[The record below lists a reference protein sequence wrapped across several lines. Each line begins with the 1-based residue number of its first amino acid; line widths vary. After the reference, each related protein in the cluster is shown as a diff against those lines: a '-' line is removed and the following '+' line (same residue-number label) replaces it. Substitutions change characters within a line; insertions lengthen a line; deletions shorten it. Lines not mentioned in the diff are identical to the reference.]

1 MNIENGNRMWVNLQI
16 LVLFIYIFE
25 IQQMF
30 WKKKP
35 ERSVCYLVKFLTFSG
50 DWFH

>member
-30 WKKKP
+30 WKKTLKGL
-35 ERSVCYLVKFLTFSG
+35 C
-50 DWFH
+50 DIW

>member
-30 WKKKP
+30 WKKTP
-35 ERSVCYLVKFLTFSG
+35 ERSM
-50 DWFH
+50 